1 MTPAED
7 TTKTSPP
14 PQDMKICKLRSKTY
28 FQECCIDGVAIMKI
42 ECISLGVLCAL
53 EDSDQPGSLPEL
65 LELQPTFIPTIPTP
79 PEVPKIK
86 RRFPSLASLKRHN
99 KTRSAARQSKPAQH
113 ESSNDKDTDP
123 GHGKFILE
131 RPWQEPGRCLMTET
145 GSCSACLGSVRIRN
159 IAEPKQFLA
168 GAASLGLRQ
177 RFNRTASEPP
187 VQQAAL
193 TSKKTSPAKKTLK
206 DGVHI
211 DDGITAARSEP
222 KTKKTRKVPCPPP
235 APRPAGRGRRP
246 QVHGAPIFVISRA
259 NADGDSFSWD
269 DPFCGTVDMSRTL
282 TA

>member
-1 MTPAED
+1 MMPAED
-7 TTKTSPP
+7 TTKTLPP

-28 FQECCIDGVAIMKI
+28 FQECCVDGVAIMKI

-145 GSCSACLGSVRIRN
+145 GSCSACLGSVRMRN
-159 IAEPKQFLA
+159 IAEPKQLLA

-222 KTKKTRKVPCPPP
+222 KTKETRKVPYPPP

-259 NADGDSFSWD
+259 NADGDTSSWD
-269 DPFCGTVDMSRTL
+269 DPFTGQ
-282 TA
+282 